1 MTFNDNAR
9 LDTSQVRGGRSGG
22 GMGRGAM
29 IGGGGLGSLLLLVL
43 FMFFGGNIG
52 GGGGGGGQLPQNPPP
67 GQALNPFDTKQVEMG
82 GDLNADLG
90 NRCKTGA
97 DANRYDDCRVIG
109 TVNSV
114 QAYWEKKLPE
124 ATNGQLKY
132 TDTLTT
138 LYQGS
143 TPSACGTAS
152 NQVGPF
158 YCPRDK
164 GIYIDASFF
173 SILSKNFGADG
184 GPLAQMYVVAH
195 EYGHALQDQLG
206 LLERAQRDPQGASSG
221 AVRVELM
228 ADCLAGMWAKDA
240 ATTQD
245 DAGNTLIKPLTQ
257 ADIESALSA
266 AEAVGDDHIQKK
278 SGMRVNPDGFTHGT
292 SQQRMQWFMIGYR
305 YGDLNRCNTFNT
317 RAL

>member
-22 GMGRGAM
+22 MGGRGMM
-29 IGGGGLGSLLLLVL
+29 IGGGGLGSLLLVVL
-43 FMFFGGNIG
+43 FMLFGGNLGDLG
-52 GGGGGGGQLPQNPPP
+52 GGGTQPQNPAP
-67 GQALNPFDTKQVEMG
+67 GNALNPFDTRQVEAG
-82 GDLNADLG
+82 GDLDADLG
-90 NRCKTGA
+90 ARCTTGA

-114 QAYWEKKLPE
+114 QAYWTKKLPE
-124 ATNGQLKY
+124 ATGGQVRY
-132 TDTLTT
+132 TETLTT

-143 TPSACGTAS
+143 TPSGCGTAS

-206 LLERAQRDPQGASSG
+206 LLERAQRDPQGPSSG
-221 AVRVELM
+221 GVRVELM

-240 ATTQD
+240 ATTKD
-245 DAGNTLIKPLTQ
+245 EAGNTLIKPLTE
-257 ADIESALSA
+257 ADIRSALSA

-278 SGMRVNPDGFTHGT
+278 SGMRVNPESFTHGT
-292 SQQRMQWFMIGYR
+292 SQQRMQWFMNGYKN
-305 YGDLNRCNTFNT
+305 GDLNRCNTFNV
-317 RAL
+317 RGL